1 MELDFIYS
9 QPVKIYFGAGRFARL
24 PEVLEEL
31 GLMRSVVVC
40 DPFLRPAV
48 ERMASQI
55 CHSEPVTDVTGSGIR
70 TPDVGGTDCH
80 DQCAHWSRNDNSGSG
95 SVIVAIYSSIQP
107 NPQLDG
113 AKKVAELIRQ
123 HRADG
128 VVGIGGGSTMDTAKF
143 AAAVAG
149 ENAPA
154 EDFFRGV
161 LPFPREHIPVVTVP
175 TTAGTGSEVTQVSV
189 MSCGKEKKTINNP
202 AFMPKAAVVDPELTR
217 SVPPRITM
225 NTGLDA
231 LAHALEGYW
240 SRNHQP
246 ISDLMAVQA
255 VKLVTENLEAAWRD
269 GSDMEARTKMSLAAL
284 LGGLAFALP
293 KTAGSHAC
301 SYPLSED
308 YGLPHGE
315 ACAFTLD
322 SFVRINAD
330 ERLEALCRGAGLSGT
345 GELAER
351 IRYLKELAGLR
362 CRLAELG
369 EVDLDKLAHDSA
381 VHPLMKNNP
390 VTMDEAALRRMFAA
404 LA

>member
-1 MELDFIYS
+1 
-9 QPVKIYFGAGRFARL
+9 
-24 PEVLEEL
+24 
-31 GLMRSVVVC
+31 
-40 DPFLRPAV
+40 
-48 ERMASQI
+48 
-55 CHSEPVTDVTGSGIR
+55 
-70 TPDVGGTDCH
+70 
-80 DQCAHWSRNDNSGSG
+80 
-95 SVIVAIYSSIQP
+95 
-107 NPQLDG
+107 
-113 AKKVAELIRQ
+113 
-123 HRADG
+123 
-128 VVGIGGGSTMDTAKF
+128 MDTAKF

-217 SVPPRITM
+217 SVPPRTTM

-255 VKLVTENLEAAWRD
+255 VRLVTENLEAAWRN

-330 ERLEALCRGAGLSGT
+330 ERLEALCRGAGLRGT
-345 GELAER
+345 EELAEK
-351 IRYLKELAGLR
+351 ILYLKKLAGLR

-369 EVDLDKLAHDSA
+369 EVDLDKLARDSA

-390 VTMDEAALRRMFAA
+390 VAMDEAALRRMFAA
-404 LA
+404 LE